1 MKRTIT
7 RLLFLVPGL
16 LSIGSALAADL
27 MEVYREAVVKD
38 AQYAAAKAAHAAAQE
53 KLPQGRAGL
62 LPAVNLS
69 A

>member
-1 MKRTIT
+1 MNRIA
-7 RLLFLVPGL
+7 LSLGLVFFASPAF
-16 LSIGSALAADL
+16 SADL